1 MQYMKLHG
9 FWSPDHSPQL
19 LAQLEPPG
27 MTRCVNYGA
36 LLNLLAP

>member
-9 FWSPDHSPQL
+9 LWTDRSPQL

-27 MTRCVNYGA
+27 MTRCVDYGA
-36 LLNLLAP
+36 LLTLLAP